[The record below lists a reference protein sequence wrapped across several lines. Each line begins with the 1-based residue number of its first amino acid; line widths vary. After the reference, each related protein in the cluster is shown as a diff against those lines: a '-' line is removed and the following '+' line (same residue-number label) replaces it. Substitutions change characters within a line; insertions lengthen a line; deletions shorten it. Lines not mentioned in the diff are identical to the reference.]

1 MKPLFRKIST
11 YLTVGIMGFTVL
23 ITPPIYEVQ
32 ASTLSNVLSS
42 ILSGAGTY
50 AVIDEYMKYLNDT
63 EEGRTVYLNTMK
75 QQYGVST
82 DSYYTSLLESIM
94 NNLSIGVST
103 IDPSINDKPY
113 LYFLN
118 PDSRFNAAC
127 GPGHVIT
134 VNQGIFNLTNNIDEV
149 AVVLA
154 HEMGHGQK
162 NHAVK
167 GMRKKIANIVGASVL
182 ANATGN
188 SEITRAILNIVV
200 TQINN
205 VQITKVDEWEAD
217 NLAFNYCYHAGFNP
231 GATAAL
237 WQRVIEKEGIYKQ
250 DFIGEIFSPN
260 DHPSPDERRD
270 NYEEKLTE
278 LSNGHVTIKEDS
290 DMIQI
295 NGKDFIAPAAL
306 DSMSSAERKYLVMG
320 KLAKAYAD
328 ENNDMDI
335 YVKEGTVMLGNHPI
349 ITPVAGD
356 LDPADIAG
364 ILNDII

>member
-11 YLTVGIMGFTVL
+11 YLTIGIMGFTVL

-50 AVIDEYMKYLNDT
+50 AAIDEYMKYLNDT
-63 EEGRTVYLNTMK
+63 EEGRTVYFDTMK

-82 DSYYTSLLESIM
+82 DSYYTSLLEGIM

-118 PDSRFNAAC
+118 PDNRFNAAC

-200 TQINN
+200 TQIN
-205 VQITKVDEWEAD
+205 
-217 NLAFNYCYHAGFNP
+217 
-231 GATAAL
+231 
-237 WQRVIEKEGIYKQ
+237 
-250 DFIGEIFSPN
+250 
-260 DHPSPDERRD
+260 
-270 NYEEKLTE
+270 
-278 LSNGHVTIKEDS
+278 LSLIHI
-290 DMIQI
+290 
-295 NGKDFIAPAAL
+295 
-306 DSMSSAERKYLVMG
+306 
-320 KLAKAYAD
+320 
-328 ENNDMDI
+328 
-335 YVKEGTVMLGNHPI
+335 
-349 ITPVAGD
+349 
-356 LDPADIAG
+356 
-364 ILNDII
+364 